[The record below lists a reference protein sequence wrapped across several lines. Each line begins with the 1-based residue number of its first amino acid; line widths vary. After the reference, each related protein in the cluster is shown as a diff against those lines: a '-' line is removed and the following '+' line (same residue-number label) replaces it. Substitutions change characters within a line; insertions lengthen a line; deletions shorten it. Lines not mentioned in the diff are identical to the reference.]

1 MSIHRCTRCP
11 YFSHSHWLLQEHEVN
26 QHVQDIKIDPNN
38 PKAPTTVRFGPNIA
52 KAPTSI
58 HVSHNKPVQHGYGVD
73 DDVDMNSD
81 TESDAED
88 ENERDTRDES
98 ESDTEDQDLLEIIND
113 IKATFNYSLQLR
125 KKFREKI
132 EDMEEYESEEWK
144 KILKSYA
151 QLEASVKDE
160 IEGLDSVDKGEDEEE
175 EDEGEDE
182 KEEGEDEEEEEEED
196 KEEGED
202 EGKASTKEDFWDFI
216 KELKHALNET
226 DLKMV
231 EKYFDREVEK
241 KMDSKI
247 VEDDEGIEDG
257 KMVIEK
263 VDELKDDF
271 HEHGS
276 DCFKHCSEEKIHC
289 LATAVNSLLR
299 SGSTV
304 MNRQKAKFIRELMM
318 PYHETVR
325 KIGNPKVS
333 THEKRKLL
341 QKAQVGE
348 GVLESVSKYLE

>member
-1 MSIHRCTRCP
+1 MSIHRCTRCQ
-11 YFSHSHWLLQEHEVN
+11 YFSNSHWLLQEHELN

-38 PKAPTTVRFGPNIA
+38 PKAPTTVRFGPDIA
-52 KAPTSI
+52 KAPTSV
-58 HVSHNKPVQHGYGVD
+58 HVSHNKPVQHGYGV

-88 ENERDTRDES
+88 ENERDTEDES

-151 QLEASVKDE
+151 KLEASVKDE
-160 IEGLDSVDKGEDEEE
+160 NEGLDSVEEKEDEVEDE
-175 EDEGEDE
+175 NDEGE
-182 KEEGEDEEEEEEED
+182 K
-196 KEEGED
+196 GED
-202 EGKASTKEDFWDFI
+202 EGKDDDLEKEDFWDFI
-216 KELKHALNET
+216 KEFKHALNET
-226 DLKMV
+226 DSKMV

-276 DCFKHCSEEKIHC
+276 DCFKKCSDEKIHC
-289 LATAVNSLLR
+289 VAAAVNSLLR
-299 SGSTV
+299 VGSTV
-304 MNRQKAKFIRELMM
+304 MSKQKAKFLRELML
-318 PYHETVR
+318 PYHQTVR

>member
-1 MSIHRCTRCP
+1 MYKCTRCP
-11 YFSHSHWLLQEHEVN
+11 YSTASHWLLREHELN
-26 QHVQDIKIDPNN
+26 RHVHDIKIDPNN
-38 PKAPTTVRFGPNIA
+38 PKAPTTVSFGPDVA

-58 HVSHNKPVQHGYGVD
+58 HVSHSVQRGYGV

-81 TESDAED
+81 TESEG
-88 ENERDTRDES
+88 ESERDTED
-98 ESDTEDQDLLEIIND
+98 ESDTEDLFNENQDLLEIIND
-113 IKATFNYSLQLR
+113 IKSTFNYGLHLR

-132 EDMEEYESEEWK
+132 ENMEEYDQDEWK
-144 KILKSYA
+144 EILKSYA
-151 QLEASVKDE
+151 KLEASVKDE
-160 IEGLDSVDKGEDEEE
+160 IEGLDSTDKGEEDDVEE
-175 EDEGEDE
+175 EDEGNDAE
-182 KEEGEDEEEEEEED
+182 
-196 KEEGED
+196 
-202 EGKASTKEDFWDFI
+202 KEDFWDFI
-216 KELKHALNET
+216 KEFRHALNEK
-226 DLKMV
+226 DLKMI
-231 EKYFDREVEK
+231 EKYFDKEAEK

-247 VEDDEGIEDG
+247 VEEDEGVEDV
-257 KMVIEK
+257 KTAIEK

-289 LATAVNSLLR
+289 LAATVNSLLR

-304 MNRQKAKFIRELMM
+304 MNPQKAKFFRELML

-348 GVLESVSKYLE
+348 GVLESVTGYLK

>member
-1 MSIHRCTRCP
+1 MSIYKCNRCP
-11 YFSHSHWLLQEHEVN
+11 YTTASHFLLKEHEFST
-26 QHVQDIKIDPNN
+26 HVQNIKIDPNS
-38 PKAPTTVRFGPNIA
+38 PRAPTSVSFGPDVV

-58 HVSHNKPVQHGYGVD
+58 HVSHSEAVQHGYGV

-88 ENERDTRDES
+88 ENEKDTEDES

-132 EDMEEYESEEWK
+132 EDMEEYEQEEWK

-151 QLEASVKDE
+151 KLEASVKDE
-160 IEGLDSVDKGEDEEE
+160 IEGLDSVDKGE
-175 EDEGEDE
+175 
-182 KEEGEDEEEEEEED
+182 EEEED
-196 KEEGED
+196 KEEGDDEEDEGEEGED
-202 EGKASTKEDFWDFI
+202 EGKDDQTEKEDFWDFI
-216 KELKHALNET
+216 KEFKHVLNGK

-231 EKYFDREVEK
+231 EKYFDKEAEK
-241 KMDSKI
+241 TEESKN

-271 HEHGS
+271 DKHGS
-276 DCFKHCSEEKIHC
+276 DCFKHCSKEKIHC

-325 KIGNPKVS
+325 KIANPKVS

-348 GVLESVSKYLE
+348 GVLNSVTKYFEGVKS

>member
-1 MSIHRCTRCP
+1 MSSYRCIRCP
-11 YFSHSHWLLQEHEVN
+11 YSTASHWLLREHELK
-26 QHVQDIKIDPNN
+26 QHVHDIKIDPND
-38 PKAPTTVRFGPNIA
+38 PEAPTTVSFGPQVA
-52 KAPTSI
+52 KAPTSV
-58 HVSHNKPVQHGYGVD
+58 HVSHPVQHGFGF
-73 DDVDMNSD
+73 DDVDMS
-81 TESDAED
+81 SDA
-88 ENERDTRDES
+88 
-98 ESDTEDQDLLEIIND
+98 ESDTEDESTKDEVESDDLFNENQDLLEIIND
-113 IKATFNYSLQLR
+113 IKSTFNYSLQLR

-132 EDMEEYESEEWK
+132 ENMEEYEQDEWN

-151 QLEASVKDE
+151 KLEASVKDE
-160 IEGLDSVDKGEDEEE
+160 IEGLDSVDKGE
-175 EDEGEDE
+175 
-182 KEEGEDEEEEEEED
+182 EEEED
-196 KEEGED
+196 KEEGDDEEDEGEEGED
-202 EGKASTKEDFWDFI
+202 EGKDDQTEKEDFWDFI
-216 KELKHALNET
+216 KEFKHVLNGK

-231 EKYFDREVEK
+231 EKYFDKEAEK
-241 KMDSKI
+241 TEESKN

-271 HEHGS
+271 DKHGS
-276 DCFKHCSEEKIHC
+276 DCFKHCSKEKIHC

-325 KIGNPKVS
+325 KIANPKVS

-348 GVLESVSKYLE
+348 GVLNSVTKYLS

>member
-1 MSIHRCTRCP
+1 MSIYKCKRCP
-11 YFSHSHWLLQEHEVN
+11 YSTASHWLLKEHEFST
-26 QHVQDIKIDPNN
+26 HVQNIKIDPNS
-38 PKAPTTVRFGPNIA
+38 PRAPTTVSFGPDVA
-52 KAPTSI
+52 KAPTSV
-58 HVSHNKPVQHGYGVD
+58 HVSHSVQRGYGV

-81 TESDAED
+81 TESDTED
-88 ENERDTRDES
+88 ESERDTEDES
-98 ESDTEDQDLLEIIND
+98 ENDTEDHDLLEIIND
-113 IKATFNYSLQLR
+113 IKSTFNYSLQLR

-132 EDMEEYESEEWK
+132 EDMEEYEQEEWK

-151 QLEASVKDE
+151 KLEASVKDE
-160 IEGLDSVDKGEDEEE
+160 IEGLDSADKG
-175 EDEGEDE
+175 
-182 KEEGEDEEEEEEED
+182 EEEED
-196 KEEGED
+196 KEEGDDEEED
-202 EGKASTKEDFWDFI
+202 STKEDFWDFI
-216 KELKHALNET
+216 KEFKHALNEE
-226 DLKMV
+226 DLKRV
-231 EKYFDREVEK
+231 ETYFDKEAEK
-241 KMDSKI
+241 TEESKI

-271 HEHGS
+271 NELGS
-276 DCFKHCSEEKIHC
+276 DCFNHCSEEKIHC
-289 LATAVNSLLR
+289 LATAVNSMLR

-348 GVLESVSKYLE
+348 GVLESVTKYME

>member
-1 MSIHRCTRCP
+1 MSIYKCNRCP
-11 YFSHSHWLLQEHEVN
+11 YTTASHFLFKEHEFSTHGQN
-26 QHVQDIKIDPNN
+26 IKIDPNSTR
-38 PKAPTTVRFGPNIA
+38 APTSVSFGPDVV

-58 HVSHNKPVQHGYGVD
+58 HVSHSEAVQRGYGV

-88 ENERDTRDES
+88 ENERDTEDES

-132 EDMEEYESEEWK
+132 EDMEEYEQEEWK

-151 QLEASVKDE
+151 KLEASVKDE
-160 IEGLDSVDKGEDEEE
+160 IEGLDSVDKGE
-175 EDEGEDE
+175 
-182 KEEGEDEEEEEEED
+182 EEEED
-196 KEEGED
+196 KEEGDDEEDEGEEGED
-202 EGKASTKEDFWDFI
+202 EGKDDQTEKEDFWDFI
-216 KELKHALNET
+216 KEFKHALNGK

-231 EKYFDREVEK
+231 EKYFDKEAEK
-241 KMDSKI
+241 TEESKN

-271 HEHGS
+271 DEHGS
-276 DCFKHCSEEKIHC
+276 DCFKHCSKEKIHC

-325 KIGNPKVS
+325 KIANPKVS

-348 GVLESVSKYLE
+348 GVLNSVTKYLS

>member
-1 MSIHRCTRCP
+1 MYKCNRCSYTTA
-11 YFSHSHWLLQEHEVN
+11 SHWLLREHELN
-26 QHVQDIKIDPNN
+26 QHVNDFKIDPKN
-38 PKAPTTVRFGPNIA
+38 PKAPTTVSFGPNVA
-52 KAPTSI
+52 KAPTSV
-58 HVSHNKPVQHGYGVD
+58 HVSHSVQRGYGV

-81 TESDAED
+81 TESEG
-88 ENERDTRDES
+88 ESERDTED
-98 ESDTEDQDLLEIIND
+98 ESDTEDLFNENQDLLEIIND
-113 IKATFNYSLQLR
+113 IKSTFNYGLHLR

-132 EDMEEYESEEWK
+132 ENMEEYDQDEWK
-144 KILKSYA
+144 EILKSYA
-151 QLEASVKDE
+151 KLEASVKDE
-160 IEGLDSVDKGEDEEE
+160 IEGLDSTDKGEEDDVEE
-175 EDEGEDE
+175 EDEGNDAE
-182 KEEGEDEEEEEEED
+182 
-196 KEEGED
+196 
-202 EGKASTKEDFWDFI
+202 KEDFWDFI
-216 KELKHALNET
+216 KEFRHALNEK
-226 DLKMV
+226 DLKMI
-231 EKYFDREVEK
+231 EKYFDKEAEK

-247 VEDDEGIEDG
+247 VEEDEGVEDV
-257 KMVIEK
+257 KTAIEK

-289 LATAVNSLLR
+289 LAATVNSLLR

-304 MNRQKAKFIRELMM
+304 MNPQKAKFFRELML

>member
-1 MSIHRCTRCP
+1 MSIYKCNRCP
-11 YFSHSHWLLQEHEVN
+11 YTTASHFLLKEHEFST
-26 QHVQDIKIDPNN
+26 HVQNIKIDPNS
-38 PKAPTTVRFGPNIA
+38 PRAPTSVSFGPDVV

-58 HVSHNKPVQHGYGVD
+58 HVSHSEAVQRGYGV

-88 ENERDTRDES
+88 ENEKDTEDES

-132 EDMEEYESEEWK
+132 EDMEEYEQEEWK

-151 QLEASVKDE
+151 KLEASVKDE
-160 IEGLDSVDKGEDEEE
+160 IEGLDSVDKGE
-175 EDEGEDE
+175 
-182 KEEGEDEEEEEEED
+182 EEEED
-196 KEEGED
+196 KEEGDDEEDEGEEGED
-202 EGKASTKEDFWDFI
+202 EGKDDQTEKEDFWDFI
-216 KELKHALNET
+216 KEFKHVLNGK

-231 EKYFDREVEK
+231 EKYFDKEAEK
-241 KMDSKI
+241 TEESKN

-271 HEHGS
+271 DEHGS
-276 DCFKHCSEEKIHC
+276 DCFKHCSKEKIHC

-325 KIGNPKVS
+325 KIANPKVS

-348 GVLESVSKYLE
+348 GVLNSVTKYLS